1 MRKTF
6 YILAIALM
14 VVGCEQPR
22 VQTEAILVEKSNKV
36 TPFSDV
42 IERIELVP
50 LETGPAF
57 LLGTS
62 PSLELSADG
71 YVLTDS
77 RTGRVLYFGQDGAFR
92 AHIGARGRGP
102 GEYPMLLNSQVTA
115 DGNIVVFSYPDK
127 VMYFGT
133 DGELIREEHPDEL
146 GAQCYLVPEGLL
158 IYFGFGSVTP
168 DRVVLRRA
176 DGSQKGFL
184 TTDANV
190 INMTPGT
197 PVFCTFDGTVY
208 FTDTYNPTVYSYKD
222 GKVSEEV
229 TFDFGKSA
237 IVDKFYH
244 SADPYAGTDLI
255 MKAPNGFSLVRRYA
269 RNDRYQFLESILQR
283 NEQTEIHYG
292 FSLDG
297 VWSWFSLGD
306 TGKSPFAGS
315 MQVLDGNCL
324 YFLLNADA
332 LSADDHGFGGNLA
345 PLRELVANPEVLARV
360 TTDDNPVVAKIFL
373 K

>member
-1 MRKTF
+1 MRKTLC
-6 YILAIALM
+6 ILAIALM
-14 VVGCEQPR
+14 AVGCEQPR
-22 VQTEAILVEKSNKV
+22 VQGEAILVEKSNKV
-36 TPFSDV
+36 TPFADV
-42 IERIELVP
+42 VERIELVP

-57 LLGTS
+57 LLGS
-62 PSLELSADG
+62 CPSLELSADG

-92 AHIGARGRGP
+92 AHIGTRGRGP

-222 GKVSEEV
+222 GKVSEVV

-297 VWSWFSLGD
+297 VWNWFSLGD

-324 YFLLNADA
+324 YFLLNTEA
-332 LSADDHGFGGNLA
+332 LASKDNGLGGNLE
-345 PLRELVANPEVLARV
+345 PLRALIANPEVLDRV
-360 TTDDNPVVAKIFL
+360 TADDNPVVAKIFL